1 MNEDLIRR
9 AQQKDPDAF
18 TSLIQVYM
26 QLLYKTARQIL
37 NNDED
42 IADAM
47 QEAILVCWEKLDK
60 LRNPSAF
67 KGWLI
72 KILVNK
78 CYDQIRKK
86 GLVDFS
92 EELLEIKTYS
102 NYDRMEWQELLW
114 KLDEKYRVV
123 LILYYLEEFKT
134 SEISEILEIP
144 ETTVR
149 TRLKRGRE
157 KLADIYQGG

>member
-1 MNEDLIRR
+1 M
-9 AQQKDPDAF
+9 
-18 TSLIQVYM
+18 
-26 QLLYKTARQIL
+26 
-37 NNDED
+37 
-42 IADAM
+42 
-47 QEAILVCWEKLDK
+47 
-60 LRNPSAF
+60 
-67 KGWLI
+67 

>member
-1 MNEDLIRR
+1 MSNDLIKM
-9 AQQKDPDAF
+9 AKQKDPDAF
-18 TSLIQVYM
+18 AILIQSHM

-42 IADAM
+42 IADAI
-47 QEAILVCWEKLDK
+47 QETILVCWEKLDK
-60 LRNPSAF
+60 LSNPNSF
-67 KGWLI
+67 KRWLM

-86 GLVDFS
+86 GPVDFT
-92 EELLEIKTYS
+92 EAILEIETFAD
-102 NYDRMEWQELLW
+102 YDQMEWQELLW
-114 KLDEKYRVV
+114 KLDEKYRIA
-123 LILYYLEEFKT
+123 LILYYLEGFKT
-134 SEISEILEIP
+134 GEISQILEIP